1 MCPRQRERWMGEG
14 SSVVAAARG
23 ATSVGGVD
31 RRVGGCVMVM
41 GVLLRMERAATAARS
56 AGGCAARIGT

>member
-1 MCPRQRERWMGEG
+1 MGEG
-14 SSVVAAARG
+14 SSVVAAAGG

-31 RRVGGCVMVM
+31 RRVEGCVMVM